1 MNLHDFDMS
10 ALAEFL
16 SIIDATTN
24 IIVKEGHKHYL
35 FNLIGHS
42 VQY

>member
-1 MNLHDFDMS
+1 MYLDDFYMS

-24 IIVKEGHKHYL
+24 IIVKEKHKYYL
-35 FNLIGHS
+35 FNLIGHY